1 VLPTPTG
8 GDVLNG
14 DPHNP
19 TRWDDSPDIVIDTTG
34 AVRITPPT
42 EVELAKIPAAGP
54 ATDRARVS
62 TTNRQVKVHVLVHH
76 RWSDSLPSAQVKV
89 ALLRQVL
96 PANGVV
102 PISLL
107 WPALVTAAPSA
118 VEPTSLPD
126 GWTKAAATLWQSP
139 SDGIDSRVP
148 RAVTFD
154 VDLSAE
160 SSGSVVAFLAVV
172 MSLPDQIDSDDLS
185 LGGANTAQPL
195 TSSSR
200 PRRTSWRSHSR
211 SAEAQ
216 GADQSWMPWPPA
228 PREAPG
234 ERRGARM
241 MLRGIRCSPAPF
253 DPRDGC
259 AADADHQEHG
269 DD

>member
-19 TRWDDSPDIVIDTTG
+19 THWDDSPDIVIDTTG

-96 PANGVV
+96 SANGVV
-102 PISLL
+102 QISLL

-172 MSLPDQIDSDDLS
+172 MSLPDQISADDLS
-185 LGGANTAQPL
+185 LGGA
-195 TSSSR
+195 R
-200 PRRTSWRSHSR
+200 H
-211 SAEAQ
+211 
-216 GADQSWMPWPPA
+216 GADRCPA
-228 PREAPG
+228 RLDLAA
-234 ERRGARM
+234 RRGEVTRGR
-241 MLRGIRCSPAPF
+241 LRRRGPMSR
-253 DPRDGC
+253 GC
-259 AADADHQEHG
+259 HG
-269 DD
+269 HPPLAKHRVNVVGRG

>member
-14 DPHNP
+14 DSHNP

-62 TTNRQVKVHVLVHH
+62 RTNRQLKVHVLVHH

-118 VEPTSLPD
+118 VEQTSLPD

-148 RAVTFD
+148 RAVAFD

-172 MSLPDQIDSDDLS
+172 MSLPDQISADDLS
-185 LGGANTAQPL
+185 LGGANTAQ
-195 TSSSR
+195 T
-200 PRRTSWRSHSR
+200 
-211 SAEAQ
+211 
-216 GADQSWMPWPPA
+216 ADQLVST
-228 PREAPG
+228 
-234 ERRGARM
+234 
-241 MLRGIRCSPAPF
+241 SPHVVAESLEV
-253 DPRDGC
+253 G
-259 AADADHQEHG
+259 
-269 DD
+269 